1 MYVRICL
8 CIYTCMYVY
17 TYVCMYQRK
26 KVCDLCTCVY
36 MHGSLYT
43 LLIYVC
49 TYIYT
54 LYLPLANSQEQ
65 PPSKLIKKQKQP
77 PENTG
82 LLAKAKNY
90 VREGSS
96 GSGYFTTTPTP
107 VPSNSLTPSPPP
119 FFITARFLQQ
129 RLFFTTTP
137 TPVQCLP
144 TPSTL
149 TCHPSPSPPTP
160 LNSKAS
166 TLIPNA
172 GIWQRSRTLLYP
184 QLSPYLPT
192 ATVPYFVNGIGHGT
206 LLSPQPS
213 VLSLSRARARAISF
227 CRSLCPTILTPVH
240 TFVVFAKRR
249 QIRV

>member
-26 KVCDLCTCVY
+26 KVCDVCTCVY

-119 FFITARFLQQ
+119 
-129 RLFFTTTP
+129 LFYNSKVFTTTP
-137 TPVQCLP
+137 FFYNNAHAGAMPSNALNPYLSPLALTPHPPQFQSFNPHPECGYLA
-144 TPSTL
+144 TLTHLIIPSTL
-149 TCHPSPSPPTP
+149 T
-160 LNSKAS
+160 LFAN
-166 TLIPNA
+166 
-172 GIWQRSRTLLYP
+172 
-184 QLSPYLPT
+184 
-192 ATVPYFVNGIGHGT
+192 GHGT
-206 LLSPQPS
+206 L
-213 VLSLSRARARAISF
+213 F
-227 CRSLCPTILTPVH
+227 C
-240 TFVVFAKRR
+240 
-249 QIRV
+249 